1 MSPQRDLHYHFP
13 PQGVPRALFPYLA
26 SFSQQ
31 HFSLSG
37 IVSVCLFTWCLS
49 HPLGAPGR
57 QGPCCLVPHS
67 VPRQVAQSM
76 KVFSEWTVPFPVC
89 PICLSS
95 HPSAVLSVSLCF
107 SLFSFTFFSD
117 SLQCVSS
124 PCFSLGLS
132 VCLTCTLS
140 TPSLALALESHFCP
154 LATQKGTWNQPGWE
168 SQPVSPTTPAPV
180 LFWPRVL

>member
-1 MSPQRDLHYHFP
+1 MSPQRDLHCHFP
-13 PQGVPRALFPYLA
+13 PQGVPGALFPYLD

-37 IVSVCLFTWCLS
+37 IVFVCLFTWCLS
-49 HPLGAPGR
+49 HPPGAPADR
-57 QGPCCLVPHS
+57 DLAVLSPS
-67 VPRQVAQSM
+67 VPRQVARSM
-76 KVFSEWTVPFPVC
+76 NGQC
-89 PICLSS
+89 PSLPLPSCLSS

-107 SLFSFTFFSD
+107 PLFSFTLFSD

-140 TPSLALALESHFCP
+140 TPSLALAPESHFCP
-154 LATQKGTWNQPGWE
+154 LATQTGTWNQPGWGP
-168 SQPVSPTTPAPV
+168 QPVCPTTPRPAPV